1 MTRNTDDGVVSG
13 IICRVWPTGCGHPE
27 LCQDE
32 CFDVDLVSP
41 VMPTAVVPIRRR
53 GGGVL
58 LRHRLA
64 EADDR

>member
-1 MTRNTDDGVVSG
+1 MTRNTDDDDVSG
-13 IICRVWPTGCGHPE
+13 IICRVWPNGCPHPE

-53 GGGVL
+53 G
-58 LRHRLA
+58 
-64 EADDR
+64 EAGDR